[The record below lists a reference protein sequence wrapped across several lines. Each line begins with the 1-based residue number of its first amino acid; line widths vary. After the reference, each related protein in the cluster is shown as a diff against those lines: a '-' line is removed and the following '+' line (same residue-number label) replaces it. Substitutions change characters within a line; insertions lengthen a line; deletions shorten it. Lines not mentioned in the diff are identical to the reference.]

1 MYNNVLDSAE
11 YYFRKELRDGKDFN
25 NQNAAAM
32 GLAKL
37 YQRLHRTDSAAKYA
51 IYAYAMNDSMYAHQA
66 TETVERMQAMYD
78 YSRHQEEAHKESVK
92 ATHRAIIIWVCI
104 GIIDV
109 ISSGDFYRI
118 KSPCTGTINYDR
130 DMEYAWLVIS
140 KDKSSALLMTIHDK
154 AVPNNANAR
163 VKTYYLDDSK
173 LYNFTSVAKK
183 INIKNFGD
191 LINAVTPIHIK
202 PDSMLHNTL
211 SKVIHMDCEKED
223 YTAYG
228 SVMNEC
234 GIKLH
239 DNYASVGFDDHV
251 RYYQD
256 YSSRLYIITE
266 KKS

>member
-1 MYNNVLDSAE
+1 MQVVSAHVSGVPNHQTLRNTPLTTRFNV
-11 YYFRKELRDGKDFN
+11 
-25 NQNAAAM
+25 
-32 GLAKL
+32 
-37 YQRLHRTDSAAKYA
+37 
-51 IYAYAMNDSMYAHQA
+51 
-66 TETVERMQAMYD
+66 AMYGRLGYECNIAD
-78 YSRHQEEAHKESVK
+78 LSKDDKKEIK
-92 ATHRAIIIWVCI
+92 EQIEFYKKYR
-104 GIIDV
+104 DV